1 MHRFEL
7 RVRYGDTDQMGWAY
21 YGNYLRWFEIGRAE
35 MLRSLGRSYRSI
47 EEDDGVL
54 LPVLEARCRYLQGAR
69 YDENVT
75 IETGVLWVSRATMRF
90 GYRLLGESGATLAMG
105 FTEHCCTD
113 RAARP
118 VRPSPALRDL
128 LERSPRVPA
137 ELAPLLEGRAG
148 EPPGTRQYGTT
159 GLRS

>member
-1 MHRFEL
+1 MHSFAI

-54 LPVLEARCRYLQGAR
+54 LPVLEARCRYFQGAR
-69 YDENVT
+69 YDELVT
-75 IETGVLWVSRATMRF
+75 VETGVLSVTRATLRF
-90 GYRLLGESGATLAMG
+90 GYRLIGERGGVLAQG

-113 RAARP
+113 RSARP
-118 VRPSPALRDL
+118 VRPPAALLAL
-128 LERSPRVPA
+128 LEQSPGVPQTLVA
-137 ELAPLLEGRAG
+137 GIVGR
-148 EPPGTRQYGTT
+148 
-159 GLRS
+159 